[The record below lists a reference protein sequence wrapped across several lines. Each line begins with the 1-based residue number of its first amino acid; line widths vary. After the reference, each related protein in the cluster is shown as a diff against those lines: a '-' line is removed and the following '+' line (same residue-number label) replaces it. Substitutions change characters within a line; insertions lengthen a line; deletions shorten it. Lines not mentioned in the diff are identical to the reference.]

1 MLSACILELKG
12 NWDAYLPLAEFAYNN
27 SYQSSVGM
35 APFEALYGRKCRSP
49 LCWTEL
55 SERSIIGPEIVDQT
69 SRQIENIRQ
78 KLITA
83 QSRQKS
89 YADRRRRPL
98 EFEIGDHVF
107 LKVSPVTGVGRSIK
121 VRKLNPKYLGPFE
134 ILAKVG
140 PVAYRLALPPNLAQI
155 HDVFHV
161 SQLKKYQPDPSHII
175 EYENVALQDNLSFV
189 VSPDRIIDVKVK
201 QLRNKYIPLVKV
213 VWKGL
218 SPEEATWEMESEM
231 RQKYPHLFH

>member
-1 MLSACILELKG
+1 M
-12 NWDAYLPLAEFAYNN
+12 
-27 SYQSSVGM
+27 
-35 APFEALYGRKCRSP
+35 
-49 LCWTEL
+49 
-55 SERSIIGPEIVDQT
+55 
-69 SRQIENIRQ
+69 
-78 KLITA
+78 
-83 QSRQKS
+83 
-89 YADRRRRPL
+89 
-98 EFEIGDHVF
+98 F

-121 VRKLNPKYLGPFE
+121 VRKLSPKYLGPFE

-189 VSPDRIIDVKVK
+189 VSPDRITDVKVK
-201 QLRNKYIPLVKV
+201 QLRNKSIPLVKV

-218 SPEEATWEMESEM
+218 SPEEATWEMESKM